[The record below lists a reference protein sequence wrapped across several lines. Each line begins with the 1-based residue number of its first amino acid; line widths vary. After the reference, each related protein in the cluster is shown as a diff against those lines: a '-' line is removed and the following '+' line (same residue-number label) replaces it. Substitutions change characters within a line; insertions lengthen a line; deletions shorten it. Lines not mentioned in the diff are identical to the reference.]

1 MQIKTAIF
9 TKSSAKLSQCP
20 PMDLPEYAFIGRSNV
35 GKSSLINALTNHGK
49 LAKTSGK
56 PGKTQLINHF
66 LINEE
71 WYLVDLPGYGFAK
84 ISKSIRENWE
94 KLIMSYL
101 FERMSLMNTFILI
114 DSRHKPQK
122 LDIDLIEK
130 YGMNSLP
137 FTIVFTKTDK
147 LTKNQLAKNIA
158 FYKKY
163 LLQQWEELP
172 PIIISSAIDKLGLD
186 EILQSINKTRTQ
198 FDAKLIPKMDN

>member
-9 TKSSAKLSQCP
+9 SKSSAKLSQCP
-20 PMDLPEYAFIGRSNV
+20 PMDIPEYAFIGRSNV
-35 GKSSLINALTNHGK
+35 GKSSLINALTNYSK

-94 KLIMSYL
+94 KLIMDYL
-101 FERMSLMNTFILI
+101 FKRMNLMNTFILV

-122 LDIDLIEK
+122 LDIDLFER
-130 YGMNSLP
+130 YGTNQLP

-158 FYKKY
+158 YYKKF

-172 PIIISSAIDKLGLD
+172 PIIISSSVDKLGLD

-198 FDAKLIPKMDN
+198 FDAKLIPKTDN

>member
-1 MQIKTAIF
+1 MLIKTAVF
-9 TKSSAKLSQCP
+9 SKSSAKLSQCP
-20 PMDLPEYAFIGRSNV
+20 PMTIPEYAFIGRSNV
-35 GKSSLINALTNHGK
+35 GKSSLINALTGYSK

-66 LINEE
+66 IINDE

-94 KLIMSYL
+94 KLIMDYL
-101 FERMSLMNTFILI
+101 FKRMNLMNTFILV

-122 LDIDLIEK
+122 LDVELFEK
-130 YGMNSLP
+130 YGENQLP

-158 FYKKY
+158 VYKKY

-172 PIIISSAIDKLGLD
+172 PMVISSAVDKKGLD
-186 EILQSINKTRTQ
+186 EILDSIEKSKSIFNP
-198 FDAKLIPKMDN
+198 KLIPKE